1 MFNNANILPGSETII
16 IFGNVHFLVSFTP
29 RQLVSRILLYSR
41 KKLCPRCC
49 SSVHRD
55 DEMTVTD
62 SDSNGG
68 KDAAG
73 MDDDSECDK
82 IHRKSLGTTG

>member
-82 IHRKSLGTTG
+82 IHRKA

>member
-1 MFNNANILPGSETII
+1 
-16 IFGNVHFLVSFTP
+16 
-29 RQLVSRILLYSR
+29 
-41 KKLCPRCC
+41 
-49 SSVHRD
+49 
-55 DEMTVTD
+55 MTVTD